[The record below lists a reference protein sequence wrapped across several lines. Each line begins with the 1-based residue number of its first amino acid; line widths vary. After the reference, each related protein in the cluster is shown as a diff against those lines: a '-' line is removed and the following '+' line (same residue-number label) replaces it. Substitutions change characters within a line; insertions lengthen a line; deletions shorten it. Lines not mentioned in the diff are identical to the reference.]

1 MRFCCKQRKYY
12 VIKTEAAAV
21 TALTTGEGR
30 ESREGSDMHISNV
43 YFYDTVYVIRSQ
55 CLCHVF
61 NVLFMQC

>member
-1 MRFCCKQRKYY
+1 M
-12 VIKTEAAAV
+12 IKTEAAAV
-21 TALTTGEGR
+21 TALTAGEGR